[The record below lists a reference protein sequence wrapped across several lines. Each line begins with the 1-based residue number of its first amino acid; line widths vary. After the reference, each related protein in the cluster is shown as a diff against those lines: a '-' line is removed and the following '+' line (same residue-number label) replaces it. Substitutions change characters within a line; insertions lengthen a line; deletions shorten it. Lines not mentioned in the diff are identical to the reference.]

1 MSSDKRIYKR
11 YLVENVEMCKR
22 TKQRR
27 DCENESSY
35 DGSGPSQAVE
45 RRHSEINRE
54 ISSDSEEFYS
64 NDNTRE
70 SYQASDTDSEDCL
83 TEDDISMDM
92 QCEYE
97 GNNLPFDNDLVQ
109 DEELSS
115 NIEEQ
120 EENIRLE
127 KVSFILIL
135 PYQKSF
141 CFKFN
146 DAIFCTI
153 FIFQYFH
160 IF

>member
-1 MSSDKRIYKR
+1 MSSDKRSYKR
-11 YLVENVEMCKR
+11 YLVGNVEMCKR

-35 DGSGPSQAVE
+35 DGEIPETPIECCSGPSQAVE

-54 ISSDSEEFYS
+54 ISSDSEELYS
-64 NDNTRE
+64 NDYTRE

-92 QCEYE
+92 QCKYE
-97 GNNLPFDNDLVQ
+97 GNNLPYDNDLDQ

-115 NIEEQ
+115 DIEEQ

-127 KVSFILIL
+127 KVSFFLIL
-135 PYQKSF
+135 P
-141 CFKFN
+141 
-146 DAIFCTI
+146 
-153 FIFQYFH
+153 
-160 IF
+160 